1 MNSSVKSSRIDRAD
15 RQIALVA
22 FALALAVYLRGVA
35 PDVLS
40 GDAGEFQVAAWQW
53 GLAHPTGYP
62 LYLMLGGLWQRVLG
76 LLGISPAHAL
86 NISSALIGAGAV
98 SLFYLLVRRW
108 LWEVPVL
115 GRMAAVWATF
125 LFGVN
130 PTFWSQS
137 LIAEVYTLHAVL
149 LLLILFFAQ
158 SMVLP
163 NWGDGEVPAP
173 IQLTPGQ
180 VAALAFLVSLGL
192 SHHAL
197 RRSRPAYLPDLD

>member
-1 MNSSVKSSRIDRAD
+1 MHMHGLRLVNLRVILKPGHYSLDEFFGQIEPLDRAD

-40 GDAGEFQVAAWQW
+40 GDAGEFHVAAWQW

-86 NISSALIGAGAV
+86 NIFSALIGAGAV

-115 GRMAAVWATF
+115 GRMAAVWAAF

-149 LLLILFFAQ
+149 LLLILFVAQ
-158 SMVLP
+158 
-163 NWGDGEVPAP
+163 GH
-173 IQLTPGQ
+173 
-180 VAALAFLVSLGL
+180 AAAELGRLVSPP
-192 SHHAL
+192 
-197 RRSRPAYLPDLD
+197 RRSG